1 MEWKAVLFNGLE
13 TNVEVTKCGK
23 VKKVKVDWMI
33 YKTFVGEVDFNK
45 LKLTPKGYKH
55 IGVQIKGL
63 KQKTILLHQ
72 LVASAFLEYKF
83 NGHNLVIDHIDSNK
97 LNNKINNLRLISQR
111 ENLSKERSIKS
122 GLPTGVSYHIR
133 INKYISY
140 ININNKLKHLGYFN
154 TIEEASNAYKNKL
167 KEICILK

>member
-23 VKKVKVDWMI
+23 LKKVKVDWMT
-33 YKTFVGEVDFNK
+33 YKTFVGEVDLNK
-45 LKLTPKGYKH
+45 LKLCKGYKP

-63 KQKTILLHQ
+63 KSKTILLHQ

-97 LNNKINNLRLISQR
+97 LNNNVNNLRLISQR
-111 ENLSKERSIKS
+111 ENLSKERSVKS

-133 INKYISY
+133 NKKYISC
-140 ININNKLKHLGYFN
+140 ITINNKLKHLGSFN
-154 TIEEASNAYKNKL
+154 SIEQASNAYKNKL